1 MTALR
6 PLAALLVLTQPVGC
20 VVVVEGDGDFNADLT
35 VAEPCGLVA
44 TVVDGVL
51 ELEGR
56 CSEGLTCGIDVALL
70 VPSGMA
76 LDIHTGAGDVALAWT
91 GPVRDTTI
99 HTDSGDV
106 VLGVPYGSYELD
118 LYTASGDII
127 LAGVTPDDSAEAHLT
142 VTSSAGDLVLTG
154 PLSPVSSAGRGVG
167 LRALIRG
174 A

>member
-1 MTALR
+1 M
-6 PLAALLVLTQPVGC
+6 
-20 VVVVEGDGDFNADLT
+20 
-35 VAEPCGLVA
+35 
-44 TVVDGVL
+44 
-51 ELEGR
+51 
-56 CSEGLTCGIDVALL
+56 
-70 VPSGMA
+70 
-76 LDIHTGAGDVALAWT
+76 
-91 GPVRDTTI
+91 RDTTI

-154 PLSPVSSAGRGVG
+154 PLSPVSSTGRGVG